1 MKILIVDDE
10 PLARD
15 TVRLVL
21 SVDPDVTIVGACSG
35 VDAVAQIAEATPD
48 IVFLDVQMPG
58 ASGFDVIAQVGLEAM
73 PVVVFVTAYD
83 QYAVRAFDVH
93 AIDYVLKPY
102 DDARLLAAL
111 ARAKQRIAERS
122 SSIAAL
128 GEVLADH
135 PRTLYRFAVRERERV
150 VFVDAADVDA
160 LEAADDYVEL
170 HVGDTVH
177 LMRERLGDLET
188 RLDPAQFV
196 RIHRSTIVNLARVR
210 EMHPLVRGD
219 ALVVLEGGATFRL
232 SRSRRDEF
240 ERRLSD
246 SPRPSDSSPHRR

>member
-1 MKILIVDDE
+1 VKILVVDDE

-15 TVRLVL
+15 TARLVL
-21 SVDPDVTIVGACSG
+21 SADSEVEIIGACSG
-35 VDAVAQIAEATPD
+35 IDAAAQIVQGKPD
-48 IVFLDVQMPG
+48 LVFLDVQMPG
-58 ASGFDVIAQVGLEAM
+58 VDGFDVIAQVGLAAM
-73 PVVVFVTAYD
+73 PAVVFVTAYD

-102 DDARLLAAL
+102 DDRRLLAAL
-111 ARAKQRIAERS
+111 SRAKQRIAERS
-122 SSIAAL
+122 SSTAAL

-135 PRTLYRFAVRERERV
+135 PRTLRRLAVRERDRI
-150 VFVDAADVDA
+150 VFVDTADVDA

-177 LMRERLGDLET
+177 LMRERLGDLES

-210 EMHPLVRGD
+210 ELHPLVRGD

-232 SRSRRDEF
+232 SRSRREEL
-240 ERRLSD
+240 ERRLSH
-246 SPRPSDSSPHRR
+246 SPRASDSSPHRR